1 MFQMRRD
8 DDISDDEEDA
18 FEKNV
23 IRERREA
30 TSRDSTRG
38 RRIRVSTQ
46 NDKVLMIRL
55 SINTC

>member
-18 FEKNV
+18 FEENV
-23 IRERREA
+23 RRERREA

-46 NDKVLMIRL
+46 NDKVLMI
-55 SINTC
+55 NTCWR